1 VTARRRQAFRRGHNG
16 VGHNGVGQDSGG
28 RDGGAHGGG
37 RDGGGSHDGGGV
49 TAEFAVALPALLLMV
64 TFALGAVDAVLAK
77 VQCVDAAR
85 DAALVAARGG
95 DGFAAGQA
103 RAPRDAVVRVTS
115 GDGTVQATVS
125 VRVAPLG
132 GRLGS
137 FVASGSAVATL
148 EPAVP

>member
-1 VTARRRQAFRRGHNG
+1 MARRRLARRG
-16 VGHNGVGQDSGG
+16 GQ
-28 RDGGAHGGG
+28 
-37 RDGGGSHDGGGV
+37 DGGGV

-95 DGFAAGQA
+95 DGSAAGQA
-103 RAPRDAVVRVTS
+103 WAPHGAVVRVTS
-115 GDGTVQATVS
+115 GDGTVRATVS